1 MLIDP
6 SLELL
11 LTKADSKFSVVSMV
25 SKRVR
30 QLNAGWEPLIKV
42 GDLKPVGIALKEI
55 AEDKIVMR
63 KDNAPKEAEI
73 VETETEA
80 ETEAEKIEESENS
93 ELQI

>member
-6 SLELL
+6 SLEVL
-11 LTKADSKFSVVSMV
+11 LTKADSKFSIVSMV

-63 KDNAPKEAEI
+63 RDNGNKESIIE
-73 VETETEA
+73 EEC
-80 ETEAEKIEESENS
+80 EKIEESEKS
-93 ELQI
+93 DL

>member
-6 SLELL
+6 SLEIL

-30 QLNAGWEPLIKV
+30 QLNSGWEPLIKV

-63 KDNAPKEAEI
+63 RDSQNPVKETNI
-73 VETETEA
+73 S
-80 ETEAEKIEESENS
+80 ESE
-93 ELQI
+93 ECEDKRE

>member
-6 SLELL
+6 SLEVL

-63 KDNAPKEAEI
+63 RDNTPKEANISESTEI
-73 VETETEA
+73 T
-80 ETEAEKIEESENS
+80 ESEQ
-93 ELQI
+93 E

>member
-6 SLELL
+6 SLEVL

-55 AEDKIVMR
+55 TEDKIVMR
-63 KDNAPKEAEI
+63 RDNTPKEANISESTEI
-73 VETETEA
+73 T
-80 ETEAEKIEESENS
+80 ESEQ
-93 ELQI
+93 E

>member
-6 SLELL
+6 SLEVL
-11 LTKADSKFSVVSMV
+11 LTKADSKFSIVSMV

-63 KDNAPKEAEI
+63 RDNTPKEANISESTEI
-73 VETETEA
+73 T
-80 ETEAEKIEESENS
+80 ESEQ
-93 ELQI
+93 E

>member
-6 SLELL
+6 SLEVL

-55 AEDKIVMR
+55 AEDKIVMKR
-63 KDNAPKEAEI
+63 NNTTKEVNTAEC
-73 VETETEA
+73 EEQ
-80 ETEAEKIEESENS
+80 KESE
-93 ELQI
+93 E

>member
-6 SLELL
+6 SLEVL

-63 KDNAPKEAEI
+63 KDNTPKEANI
-73 VETETEA
+73 VETEC
-80 ETEAEKIEESENS
+80 EKIEESEDS
-93 ELQI
+93 DL

>member
-6 SLELL
+6 SLEVL

-63 KDNAPKEAEI
+63 RDDTPKEADI
-73 VETETEA
+73 SEA
-80 ETEAEKIEESENS
+80 EEITESEQ
-93 ELQI
+93 E

>member
-6 SLELL
+6 SLEVL

-30 QLNAGWEPLIKV
+30 QLNSGWEPLVKV

-55 AEDKIVMR
+55 AEDKIVMKR
-63 KDNAPKEAEI
+63 DNPHKEANISESESESI
-73 VETETEA
+73 VES
-80 ETEAEKIEESENS
+80 EKE
-93 ELQI
+93 

>member
-6 SLELL
+6 SLEIL

-30 QLNAGWEPLIKV
+30 QLNSGWEPLIKV

-63 KDNAPKEAEI
+63 RDNQNPVKETNI
-73 VETETEA
+73 S
-80 ETEAEKIEESENS
+80 ESE
-93 ELQI
+93 ECEDKRE

>member
-6 SLELL
+6 SLEVL
-11 LTKADSKFSVVSMV
+11 LTKADSKFSIVSMV

-63 KDNAPKEAEI
+63 RDNGNKESI
-73 VETETEA
+73 
-80 ETEAEKIEESENS
+80 IEEECEKKNRRK
-93 ELQI
+93 